1 MLETLL
7 YPKAIAVIG
16 ASRNPD
22 KVGYAV
28 LANLVNNGFKGPIVP
43 VNLDADEILGLKCYK
58 SLGEYKDPIDLSI
71 IMVAGQIRERRPAEA
86 RSKRAQNRSSS
97 SPPGSRKSARRARRP
112 NRSWSKFAVPAACGW
127 LGRIAWACSTRTIT

>member
-1 MLETLL
+1 MLETLV

-16 ASRNPD
+16 ASRNPG

-28 LANLVNNGFKGPIVP
+28 LANLINNGFKGPIVP

-71 IMVAGQIRERRPAEA
+71 IMVGGKYVKDALQSSIKAGAKSNSGGRL
-86 RSKRAQNRSSS
+86 SD
-97 SPPGSRKSARRARRP
+97 RKS
-112 NRSWSKFAVPAACGW
+112 
-127 LGRIAWACSTRTIT
+127 TRLKSSH

>member
-28 LANLVNNGFKGPIVP
+28 MANLVNNKFKGTIVP
-43 VNLDADEILGLKCYK
+43 INLDGGEILGVKCYK
-58 SLGEYKDPIDLSI
+58 SLAEYHGPD
-71 IMVAGQIRERRPAEA
+71 
-86 RSKRAQNRSSS
+86 
-97 SPPGSRKSARRARRP
+97 
-112 NRSWSKFAVPAACGW
+112 
-127 LGRIAWACSTRTIT
+127 

>member
-28 LANLVNNGFKGPIVP
+28 MANLVNNGFKGPIVP
-43 VNLDADEILGLKCYK
+43 VNPDGGEILGLKCYK
-58 SLGEYKDPIDLSI
+58 SLAEY
-71 IMVAGQIRERRPAEA
+71 AGPD
-86 RSKRAQNRSSS
+86 
-97 SPPGSRKSARRARRP
+97 
-112 NRSWSKFAVPAACGW
+112 
-127 LGRIAWACSTRTIT
+127 